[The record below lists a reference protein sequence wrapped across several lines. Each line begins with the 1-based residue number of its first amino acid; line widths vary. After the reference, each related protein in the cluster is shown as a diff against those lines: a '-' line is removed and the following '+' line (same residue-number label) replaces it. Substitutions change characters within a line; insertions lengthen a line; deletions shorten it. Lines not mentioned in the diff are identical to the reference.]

1 MNYNDSELINE
12 LASGNTGA
20 FDQLYRDFY
29 PALYLLSYKIAGSQ
43 DIAKDIVADVFL
55 QLWEGRGSLGH
66 IQNIKAYLYIS
77 ARNKTLN
84 YLNTKHFSVRE
95 ASDENISPLQPS
107 ADAFFQDLL
116 HVETVRMLR
125 QAVAHLPPEC
135 KKVMELVLKGHS
147 TNEIAEILGISPSA
161 VSHQKTRAVRILRE
175 KILPAL
181 LAAIIMGHYA
191 S

>member
-20 FDQLYRDFY
+20 FDQLYRDLY
-29 PALYLLSYKIAGSQ
+29 PALCLLSYKIAGSE
-43 DIAKDIVADVFL
+43 DIARDIVADVFL
-55 QLWEGRGSLGH
+55 QLWEGRGSLRH

-84 YLNTKHFSVRE
+84 YLKTKSFSARE
-95 ASDENISPLQPS
+95 ASDENISTLQPS

-116 HVETVRMLR
+116 HVETVRVLR
-125 QAVAHLPPEC
+125 QAVADLPPEC
-135 KKVMELVLKGHS
+135 RKVMELVLKGHS
-147 TNEIAEILGISPSA
+147 TNEIAEILDISPSA
-161 VSHQKTRAVRILRE
+161 VSHQKTRAVRLLRE

-181 LAAIIMGHYA
+181 LAAIVMGHYA

>member
-20 FDQLYRDFY
+20 FDQLYRDLY
-29 PALYLLSYKIAGSQ
+29 PALCLLSYKIAGSE
-43 DIAKDIVADVFL
+43 DIARDIVADVFL
-55 QLWEGRGSLGH
+55 QLWEGRASLQH

-84 YLNTKHFSVRE
+84 YLKTKSFSARE
-95 ASDENISPLQPS
+95 TSDESISALQPT

-116 HVETVRMLR
+116 HVETVRVLR
-125 QAVAHLPPEC
+125 QAVADLPPEC

-147 TNEIAEILGISPSA
+147 TNEIAEILDISPSA
-161 VSHQKTRAVRILRE
+161 VSHQKTRAVRLLRE

-181 LAAIIMGHYA
+181 LAAIVMGHYA